1 MSQPKIICRI
11 HEVDKPFIYYFS
23 HDDNFTSAAADEF
36 NRNEQT
42 GQHKHKVGP
51 YVEHSAYDALAKENE
66 ELKANIDHDVCLNI
80 VNDHKAEITSLRESL
95 KLAVDALEKVDFNHE
110 ISSYLLI
117 RQALATIKAKGEL

>member
-51 YVEHSAYDALAKENE
+51 YVEHSAYD
-66 ELKANIDHDVCLNI
+66 
-80 VNDHKAEITSLRESL
+80 SLRESL
-95 KLAVDALEKVDFNHE
+95 KLAVEALEHLADSNYAITDNGVGYTTKNVCVELYTDKQIDIWAKE
-110 ISSYLLI
+110 ILD
-117 RQALATIKAKGEL
+117 TIKAKGEL